1 MSTVP
6 TIPELIAGARQG
18 DTAAFD
24 ALYAQVYDTLRQLAH
39 RLRRERAATLSTT
52 ALVHE
57 TYLHL
62 LPSRDLD
69 WQSRTHFLRVA
80 ARAMRQVLVREA
92 RRRQAL
98 KRGGGHCTVTFCEAL
113 HGTSIPIEEMLTL
126 ERALQQL
133 EALHARQARVVE
145 CRLLAGMSIEETAE
159 ALGISSATVKRD
171 WRIARAFLVRQLT
184 R

>member
-1 MSTVP
+1 MSSAP

-24 ALYAQVYDTLRQLAH
+24 ALYAQVYETLHRLAH
-39 RLRRERAATLSTT
+39 QVRQGHAVTLSTT

-57 TYLHL
+57 AYLHL

-98 KRGGGHCTVTFCEAL
+98 KRGGGHCTVTLCEAL
-113 HGTSIPIEEMLTL
+113 HGSSIPIEEMLTL
-126 ERALQQL
+126 EQALQEL
-133 EALHARQARVVE
+133 EALDARQARVVE
-145 CRLLAGMSIEETAE
+145 CRLLAGMSIEEMAE
-159 ALGISSATVKRD
+159 ALGVSPATVKRD